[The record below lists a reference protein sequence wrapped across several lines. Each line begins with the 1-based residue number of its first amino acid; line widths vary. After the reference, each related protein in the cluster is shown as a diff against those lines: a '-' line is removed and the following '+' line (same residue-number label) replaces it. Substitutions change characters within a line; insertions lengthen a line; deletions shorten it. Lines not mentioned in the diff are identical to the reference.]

1 MGAAVENKV
10 GYIRTNL
17 GWIPKDWEVLNVSD
31 VFDFLSTNSF
41 SRNQMNYT
49 ESDGCLYNIHY
60 GDIHATYS
68 EPILDLDKCKQV
80 PVINDD
86 VPISSYISY
95 LKEGDIVMADAS
107 EDYAGVGATI
117 ELSNVKNKKIVAG
130 LHTLAFREKLGV
142 TAQGYRAYLFKHP
155 KVSVSLKVIATGS
168 KVYGISK
175 SNLLK
180 ISLVLPPLPEQQ
192 KIATILSTWDKAIE
206 KLTQLVATK
215 EQRKKGLM
223 QLLLTGKKRF
233 VGFTEDWKEV
243 KLGVIGK
250 VRMCKRIFNHETSAL
265 GDIPFYK
272 IGTFGSVS
280 DAYIS
285 ENKYIEYR
293 SKYPFPS
300 KGDIIFS
307 AAGTLGRKVIY
318 DGKPAYFQ
326 DSNLVWMEHD
336 ESKILN
342 SYLYFAFETLRFDS
356 EGGTVKRLYNSI
368 ILGAKIQLPSIA
380 EQQKIASTLSAA
392 DKEIELLK
400 QELNNL
406 QQQKKGLMQ
415 KLLTGE
421 VRVKIEKK

>member
-10 GYIRTNL
+10 GYKKTKL
-17 GWIPKDWEVLNVSD
+17 GWIPEDWVQIKLSEKGS
-31 VFDFLSTNSF
+31 FLKGKGISKNEIL
-41 SRNQMNYT
+41 
-49 ESDGCLYNIHY
+49 ESGFPCIRY
-60 GDIHATYS
+60 GDIYTHHN
-68 EPILDLDKCKQV
+68 E
-80 PVINDD
+80 
-86 VPISSYISY
+86 YIKSFRTFIQ
-95 LKEGDIVMADAS
+95 KKSADESTKMQSGDILFAAS
-107 EDYAGVGATI
+107 GETLEEIGKCVAFVDEFESYAGGDIIIWRDHQQNPKFLGYLFNTSVFT
-117 ELSNVKNKKIVAG
+117 KQ
-130 LHTLAFREKLGV
+130 TRKLGQGNAVVHIYSSGLGKV
-142 TAQGYRAYLFKHP
+142 TIP
-155 KVSVSLKVIATGS
+155 
-168 KVYGISK
+168 
-175 SNLLK
+175 
-180 ISLVLPPLPEQQ
+180 LPPLPEQQ
-192 KIATILSTWDKAIE
+192 KIATILSTWDKAID
-206 KLTQLVATK
+206 KLTQLIAAK

-233 VGFTEDWKEV
+233 TGFSEEWKVV

-250 VRMCKRIFNHETSAL
+250 VRMCKRIFNHETSAI

-272 IGTFGSVS
+272 IGTFGSVP

-285 ENKYIEYR
+285 ENKYKDYR
-293 SKYPFPS
+293 FKYPFPS
-300 KGDIIFS
+300 KGDVIFS

-368 ILGAKIQLPSIA
+368 ILGAKILLPSIV

-421 VRVKIEKK
+421 VKVKI